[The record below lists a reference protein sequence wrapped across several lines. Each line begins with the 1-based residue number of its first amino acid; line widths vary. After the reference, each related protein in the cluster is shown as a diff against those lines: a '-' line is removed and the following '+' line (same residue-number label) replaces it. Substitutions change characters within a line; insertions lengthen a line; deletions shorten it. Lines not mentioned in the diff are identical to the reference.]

1 MNLRDA
7 TIAIWLAGAVMAQA
21 GEIIIVQPPG
31 QDSRSEK
38 AAARASEQARQRAG
52 KAAGPLVIEDGA
64 LEAGSKA
71 QRASQDAREYLRPQ
85 SPGASE
91 ERTTII
97 LRSTPQSDAEKSRQK
112 AASYVQPGST
122 SANSRCGDVA
132 LTIGTIGDKTIVE
145 QRNVTV
151 NERGNSAVNVNCRK

>member
-7 TIAIWLAGAVMAQA
+7 ALMIFLADVAMAQA
-21 GEIIIVQPPG
+21 GEIVIVQPAG

-52 KAAGPLVIEDGA
+52 KAAGPIVIEDGA
-64 LEAGSKA
+64 LDAGSKA
-71 QRASQDAREYLRPQ
+71 QRVSKDAQEYLRSP
-85 SPGASE
+85 SPGASDD
-91 ERTTII
+91 RTTII
-97 LRSTPQSDAEKSRQK
+97 LRSAPPSDAEKARQK
-112 AASYVQPGST
+112 AASYVQPGNT

-132 LTIGTIGDKTIVE
+132 LTIGTIGDKTAAE
-145 QRNVTV
+145 QKNVTV